1 MIHSIKGKQVKLLA
15 TVLGGIFS
23 IAMLVLIFKSGN
35 AETKG
40 VEKYYEKSISTGVDG
55 LSEKEMWIEKST
67 NELNELK
74 KQNKDLQEQLDK
86 IQKVVVGIGKAM
98 HVWEG
103 VPGNGDNVS
112 GDTVSDAENIKNMDK
127 AISDENFAKPKA
139 EVSQAPTIS
148 LMQDFVK
155 TSNQAKPFTEI
166 TQDAPKVKPDYDKL
180 RRSRIKTISFS
191 NAGTEYDL
199 DENFIFATTYARCV
213 LLGSV
218 TVSAGVGASSNPQ
231 PVLLRLTDA
240 GNLPNN
246 VRGFLKDAVV
256 IGAAYGE
263 LSSESVVIRLERIVK
278 IDKNGK
284 IGMDIPVKGYV
295 AGENGDSRI
304 RGVVIDRAGMVV
316 RRAAIGGFLSGVAEF
331 VTRSNTNS
339 NVTFEPNSGLAKFS
353 PQAGSKMLEQGAS
366 KGIGNAVEK
375 YADFYIKRAEQLQPV
390 IQIDGGRKLT
400 IVFTESV
407 KASTVNMKKVRK
419 NLLSKNLFKKHL
431 TNHKLR
437 RRK

>member
-1 MIHSIKGKQVKLLA
+1 MIKSIKGKQLKLLA
-15 TVLGGIFS
+15 SIFGGIC
-23 IAMLVLIFKSGN
+23 IVTMAVLIFKSGDTSIDAN
-35 AETKG
+35 ASENRG
-40 VEKYYEKSISTGVDG
+40 VERYYEKTISTGVDG
-55 LSEKEMWIEKST
+55 LSDKEMWIEKST

-86 IQKVVVGIGKAM
+86 IQKVVVGMGRAM
-98 HVWEG
+98 HVFDGDDNNE
-103 VPGNGDNVS
+103 VPNMVPN
-112 GDTVSDAENIKNMDK
+112 ENK
-127 AISDENFAKPKA
+127 SQQT
-139 EVSQAPTIS
+139 EVSQVPTIS

-155 TSNQAKPFTEI
+155 TSNEAKPNIELMS
-166 TQDAPKVKPDYDKL
+166 DALKVKPDYDKL

-191 NAGTEYDL
+191 NTGTEYDL
-199 DENFIFATTYARCV
+199 DENFIFAATYARCV

-218 TVSAGVGASSNPQ
+218 TVSAGVGAASNPQ

-278 IDKNGK
+278 IDKYGRV
-284 IGMDIPVKGYV
+284 GMDIPVKGYV

-304 RGVVIDRAGMVV
+304 RGVVIDRAGAVV
-316 RRAAIGGFLSGVAEF
+316 RQAAIGGFLSGVAEF
-331 VTRSNTNS
+331 ITRSNTNS

-407 KASTVNMKKVRK
+407 KASTVNMKKVRQSLLSR
-419 NLLSKNLFKKHL
+419 NLLNKHL
-431 TNHKLR
+431 VSHKFG